1 MAEVRL
7 QVLDVGQ
14 GSGNFVEIYTDPNN
28 EVLGATILVDLGTER
43 NTLDLAQTATIEYVR
58 KTLCTMT
65 NPTISLLVLSHSDK
79 DHINLIK
86 PLLSKFTPPGETAE
100 HDKPNLTVAEA
111 WYAGEYDKFTK
122 GKGKEKFNVLEFVKL
137 YMTQNE
143 EPNKSPQ
150 MYEKSLSSFNTDTPV
165 CWDVEGVKVYT
176 LIAQVVN
183 ERSWAKKESAYFI
196 NTRSVVLMLSYQG
209 TQWILTGDAT
219 GRTLYEINLK
229 LEKLGD
235 FGRQTYLSN
244 VFMLTAP
251 HHGSKT
257 TTYNVK
263 GVNANV
269 GEKRKKQGPD
279 AQETVNKFV
288 NWTKPQCLSASAE
301 REVRFKHPHWTV
313 LTDFSVTCGKDK
325 YFDPQ
330 WDIDQY
336 GEHGFTAFI
345 PSGTFPPCPWP
356 GVRGFYSANTQSNV
370 FTNLYCATNIYY
382 NVQLL
387 GSAKPADSY
396 KGATISPPPYSGIAL
411 GVTWEFR
418 VNENGYGFVSKMDNR
433 RLSEIADERAAARGV
448 TFVLRN
454 TVQAGDAVAAPSAA
468 VLPRVLSPASLA
480 RIGPGILAK
489 TQRPRP
495 SSPFGKAPSA
505 LKVLS

>member
-14 GSGNFVEIYTDPNN
+14 GSGNFVEIYTDANN
-28 EVLGATILVDLGTER
+28 EVLGATILVDLGTEK
-43 NTLDLAQTATIEYVR
+43 DPGHAAQNATIEYIR
-58 KTLCTMT
+58 TTLCTMPE
-65 NPTISLLVLSHSDK
+65 PTISLLVLSHSDD
-79 DHINLIK
+79 DHINLIV
-86 PLLSKFTPPGETAE
+86 PLLSNFTPPTQKPQLN
-100 HDKPNLTVAEA
+100 KPNLTIAQA
-111 WYAGEYDKFTK
+111 WYAGEYDKFAK
-122 GKGKEKFNVLEFVKL
+122 YNNDNVLAIVQK
-137 YMTQNE
+137 YMVSNNQ
-143 EPNKSPQ
+143 PKR
-150 MYEKSLSSFNTDTPV
+150 YECGFSSFNTDTPV
-165 CWDVEGVKVYT
+165 CWDIEGVKVYT

-183 ERSWAKKESAYFI
+183 ERSTANKEYPYFI
-196 NTRSVVLMLSYQG
+196 NTRSAVLMLSYQG

-257 TTYNVK
+257 TTYDVK
-263 GVNANV
+263 CVNANV

-288 NWTKPQCLSASAE
+288 NWTKPLCLSASAE
-301 REVRFKHPHWTV
+301 RVKRFKHPHWTV
-313 LTDFSVTCGKDK
+313 LTDFSAKCGNLI
-325 YFDPQ
+325 YSDPQ
-330 WDIDQY
+330 Y
-336 GEHGFTAFI
+336 GNNQNQVHAFTAFI
-345 PSGTFPPCPWP
+345 PSGTFLPCPWP
-356 GVRGFYSANTQSNV
+356 GEDGFYSANTQSNV
-370 FTNLYCATNIYY
+370 FTNLYCATEIYY

-387 GSAKPADSY
+387 GSDKPPADY
-396 KGATISPPPYSGIAL
+396 KPDRPDPPPYSDIAL
-411 GVTWEFR
+411 GVTWEFG
-418 VNENGYGFVSKMDNR
+418 VNENGNGFVSKMDNR

-480 RIGPGILAK
+480 RIGPGILAT